1 MKLLNFIELGDDIMN
16 LLITDVDL
24 DINLIE
30 SENSRYIDI
39 SKLKIANCLGCFN
52 CWTRTPGK

>member
-39 SKLKIANCLGCFN
+39 SKLKIANCLG
-52 CWTRTPGK
+52 